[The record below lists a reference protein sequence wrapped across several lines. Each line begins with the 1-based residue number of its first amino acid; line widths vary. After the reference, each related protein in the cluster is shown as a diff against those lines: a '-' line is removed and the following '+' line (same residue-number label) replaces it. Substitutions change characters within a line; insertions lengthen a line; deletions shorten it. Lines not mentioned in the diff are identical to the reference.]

1 MFTKNTKIRIL
12 AAVVSAF
19 MLAAFTP
26 APPASAVDATVSATL
41 TGVGSISFTSAMDD
55 RGYPTANYVKFV
67 AQSDG
72 LYQVSTD
79 GARLALYFLL
89 DKNASATNITGN
101 GQDTGSKYEA
111 GTNKLTGRDFSVC
124 TVFLFK
130 GEYYLELNKAGNR
143 NEPVNVTVEA
153 KKVTPHFG
161 AEEREPNSTK
171 DTAIAFAVGAKAVG
185 YINGIYDDGSRDEY
199 DWYVFHSEKG
209 VEINLRLEM
218 WGNDYYGLYNSV
230 NFEMVLYG
238 SDGDKRVAYDY
249 EHGWNGVDNVGYYN
263 ITATLPESGNYY
275 ICVWNRN
282 DQCSYTL
289 TEGDGTAP
297 ILDVPGVNAYKPA
310 SLAPIQSGAKIILPT
325 STGGIGFRIY
335 RNGVVYE
342 ELVTGGVYVDVNV
355 TPGEKYVYTICEVF
369 ANGTTGELSQALEMT
384 APENLLGSEIKGKK
398 GYILMAIDSPFM
410 SVNGEEREID
420 PGRGTAPTLIS
431 DRTMVPIR
439 AIVEAMGG
447 TVGWNDAE
455 RRIDLAYG
463 GHSVTMRLDSRDI
476 VADGAPKSM
485 DVTPTVKNGRT
496 LLPIRFAA
504 ENLGCEIEW
513 IGSTR
518 EIVIV
523 FFA

>member
-1 MFTKNTKIRIL
+1 MFTKNKKIGKIL
-12 AAVVSAF
+12 AIALTALT
-19 MLAAFTP
+19 LAAIFP
-26 APPASAVDATVSATL
+26 PPPATAADATVSATL

-55 RGYPTANYVKFV
+55 RGYPIASYVKFA

-89 DKNASATNITGN
+89 DKNASETNITGN
-101 GQDTGSKYEA
+101 GQDTGSKYED

-130 GEYYLELNKAGNR
+130 GEYYFELYKAGKH
-143 NEPVNVTVEA
+143 NEPVNITVEA

-161 AEEREPNSTK
+161 AEEREPNSSKGDALT
-171 DTAIAFAVGAKAVG
+171 FAVGAKAVG
-185 YINGIYDDGSRDEY
+185 YINGIYDDGSRDNY
-199 DWYVFHSEKG
+199 DWYVFHAEKG

-218 WGNDYYGLYNSV
+218 WGHNPIGLYNSV
-230 NFEMVLYG
+230 DFEMALYG
-238 SDGDKRVAYDY
+238 SDGDKRIAYDY
-249 EHGWNGVDNVGYYN
+249 DRGWNGVDNVGYSN
-263 ITATLPESGNYY
+263 IRATLPESGNYY
-275 ICVWNRN
+275 ICVWGRSK
-282 DQCSYTL
+282 QCSYTL
-289 TEGDGTAP
+289 TEGAGTAP
-297 ILDVPGVNAYKPA
+297 ILDVPGANAYRPA
-310 SLAPIQSGAKIILPT
+310 SLTPIKSGAKIILPT

-335 RNGVVYE
+335 RNDTVYE

-369 ANGTTGELSQALEMT
+369 SNGTTGELSQALEMT
-384 APENLLGSEIKGKK
+384 APEDLLGSEIQGKK

-447 TVGWNDAE
+447 TVGWNEAE
-455 RRIDLAYG
+455 RKIDLAYG
-463 GHSVTMRLDSRDI
+463 GHSVTMRLDSKDI
-476 VADGAPKSM
+476 TADGAPKSM
-485 DVTPTVKNGRT
+485 DVAPTVKNGRT

-504 ENLGCEIEW
+504 ENLSCEIEW

-523 FFA
+523 FS